1 MKTDHLKESNNI
13 EDRRNEGGSASYGS
27 GNARLGNGILRILL
41 APGSFKRYNMAN
53 REAKLD

>member
-41 APGSFKRYNMAN
+41 APGSFKS
-53 REAKLD
+53 KLS